1 MDQRG
6 YSVDPSEAS
15 IPVKNAFPAPR
26 LQAWARLAA
35 RGQAIELVPAQRE
48 HAAA

>member
-6 YSVDPSEAS
+6 YSVDPS
-15 IPVKNAFPAPR
+15 IPATNVLPATR

-35 RGQAIELVPAQRE
+35 RSNTIELIRG
-48 HAAA
+48 AASS